1 MVSTDDRFLYTA
13 PKKNKNYVYKQPNC
27 VQKKKYKQPNTLKW
41 LLTYLLPLENKLIE
55 TRS

>member
-41 LLTYLLPLENKLIE
+41 LLTYLLPLENKLFE